1 VSHVTDSD
9 AKEVLVIKNMAQPW
23 RSSVVRL
30 LGGRSLAGQFLVFQL
45 LVVVVVLLAVAAV
58 SVTQSTREFRE
69 VRGQRMIAV
78 AENMASTPIV
88 RDRYA
93 DPFAAR
99 VLAPEVDRA
108 VALSG
113 AGLAEILDPGGTVRV
128 SSDPSRIGRR
138 EDLGPSRADEG
149 RAWFGD
155 IDIDGV
161 HSLVGQV
168 PILADTGDVMAV
180 ASVSER
186 YPSVWELLAGAG
198 ERLLFYLGLGA
209 ALGLLAS
216 WLLSRRIKRH
226 TRGLEVAEIASLAD
240 HREALLHSIRE
251 GVVAVNNEG
260 DITVL
265 NDSAQE
271 LLDVTGAAVGRRVDS
286 VGLDPAVVE
295 FLLSGED
302 GRDVVIAT
310 RTRVLALNRRAATS
324 QGQRIGTVT
333 TMRDST
339 ELAAL
344 QGQLSS
350 HKSVTDTLR
359 AQTHE
364 FANQLH
370 TISGLVQLGEYDS
383 VRDLVGTLTRRRA
396 EISDAVTQRISDPA
410 VAALLIAKTSLAAE
424 SGVSLELA
432 PDSHLCALDPT
443 LATDVITLLGN
454 LIDNAVDVSVGGD
467 PAKVTVGIDDREG
480 LMVSVVDSGSGVP
493 AHLREAIFARGVTS
507 KNDVPGGRGIGLAL
521 VRLVT
526 AQHGGT
532 VEVTD
537 GPAGGA
543 LFVVRL
549 PESRS
554 AVAQKAV
561 ARKAVAEKAAHA

>member
-1 VSHVTDSD
+1 MTQVTHKN
-9 AKEVLVIKNMAQPW
+9 AKEVLVIKNIP
-23 RSSVVRL
+23 L
-30 LGGRSLAGQFLVFQL
+30 LRSLAAQFLAFQL
-45 LVVVVVLLAVAAV
+45 MVVAVVLVAVAAV
-58 SVTQSTREFRE
+58 SVAQSTSEFRE
-69 VRGQRMIAV
+69 ARGARMIAV

-88 RDRYA
+88 RDRIEQVPA
-93 DPFAAR
+93 DPFLGR

-113 AGLAEILDPGGTVRV
+113 ASLAEILAPDGTVRV
-128 SSDPSRIGRR
+128 SSDPSRLGTRV
-138 EDLGPSRADEG
+138 DLGPSRADEG

-155 IDIDGV
+155 ADIDGT

-168 PILADTGDVMAV
+168 PILSTDGDVLAV
-180 ASVSER
+180 ASVSEG
-186 YPSVWELLAGAG
+186 YPSVWALLSGAG
-198 ERLLFYLGLGA
+198 ERLLIYLGLGA

-216 WLLSRRIKRH
+216 YLLSRRIKRH
-226 TRGLEVAEIASLAD
+226 TRGLEVAEIAGLAD

-251 GVVAVNNEG
+251 GVIAVNNDGE
-260 DITVL
+260 ITVL

-271 LLDVTGAAVGRRVDS
+271 LLGVGADAVGRRVDTVGIDPS
-286 VGLDPAVVE
+286 VAALLLPAE
-295 FLLSGED
+295 AGRSDKPAED
-302 GRDVVIAT
+302 TVIAT
-310 RTRVLALNRRAATS
+310 ATRVLALSRRAATS
-324 QGQRIGTVT
+324 GGQRIGTVT

-370 TISGLVQLGEYDS
+370 TISGLVQLGEYDA

-424 SGVSLELA
+424 SGVALALA
-432 PDSHLCALDPT
+432 PESHLAPLDPA

-454 LIDNAVDVSVGGD
+454 LIDNAVDVSVGSD
-467 PAKVTVGIDDREG
+467 RRHVEVAIDDSDG
-480 LMVSVVDSGSGVP
+480 LLIEVRDSGPGVP
-493 AHLREAIFARGVTS
+493 EHLREAIFARGVTS
-507 KNDVPGGRGIGLAL
+507 KSDVPGGRGIGLAL

-526 AQHGGT
+526 AQHGGS
-532 VEVTD
+532 VAVD
-537 GPAGGA
+537 DIPDGGA
-543 LFVVRL
+543 RFTVRL
-549 PESRS
+549 LG
-554 AVAQKAV
+554 
-561 ARKAVAEKAAHA
+561 ARTHA

>member
-1 VSHVTDSD
+1 MTVTHVTDEN
-9 AKEVLVIKNMAQPW
+9 AKEVLVIKYMAW
-23 RSSVVRL
+23 S
-30 LGGRSLAGQFLVFQL
+30 RSLGGQFLVFQL
-45 LVVVVVLLAVAAV
+45 LVVVVVLFAVAAV
-58 SVTQSTREFRE
+58 SVTQSTSEFRE

-78 AENMASTPIV
+78 AENMASTPVV
-88 RDRYA
+88 RDRFS
-93 DPFAAR
+93 DPFAAK
-99 VLAPEVDRA
+99 VLAPEVDRG

-113 AGLAEILDPGGTVRV
+113 ADLAEILDPDGTIRV
-128 SSDPSRIGRR
+128 SSDPSRVGSRM
-138 EDLGPSRADEG
+138 DLGPSRADEG

-155 IDIDGV
+155 DDVDGL

-168 PILADTGDVMAV
+168 PILSIDGDVLAV

-186 YPSVWELLAGAG
+186 YPSVWELLSGAG

-226 TRGLEVAEIASLAD
+226 TRGLEVAEIAGLAD

-260 DITVL
+260 DVTLL

-271 LLDVTGAAVGRRVDS
+271 LLGVGGDAVGRRIDNI
-286 VGLDPAVVE
+286 GLDPAVVE
-295 FLLSGED
+295 FLRSGDD

-310 RTRVLALNRRAATS
+310 RTRVLALNRRSATS
-324 QGQRIGTVT
+324 QGQVIGTVT

-396 EISDAVTQRISDPA
+396 EINEAVTSRISDPA

-424 SGVSLELA
+424 SGVSLQLA
-432 PDSHLCALDPT
+432 PESHLAALTPAV
-443 LATDVITLLGN
+443 ATDVITLLGN
-454 LIDNAVDVSVGGD
+454 LIDNAVDVSVGAE
-467 PAKVTVGIDDREG
+467 PARVTMHIDDRDG
-480 LMVSVVDSGSGVP
+480 LMLSVADSGPGVP
-493 AHLREAIFARGVTS
+493 EHLREEIFARGVTS
-507 KNDVPGGRGIGLAL
+507 KPDVPGGRGIGLAL

-532 VEVTD
+532 VEVSD
-537 GPAGGA
+537 APAGGA
-543 LFVVRL
+543 RFVVRL
-549 PESRS
+549 PETMTTRQS
-554 AVAQKAV
+554 
-561 ARKAVAEKAAHA
+561 AHA

>member
-1 VSHVTDSD
+1 MTHVTHVDE
-9 AKEVLVIKNMAQPW
+9 KKVLVIKFM
-23 RSSVVRL
+23 
-30 LGGRSLAGQFLVFQL
+30 RSLAGQFLVFQ
-45 LVVVVVLLAVAAV
+45 VVVVAVVLVAVAAV
-58 SVTQSTREFRE
+58 SVTQSESEFRE

-88 RDRYA
+88 RERTEQDA
-93 DPFAAR
+93 LDPFLQQT
-99 VLAPEVDRA
+99 LAPEVDRA

-113 AGLAEILDPGGTVRV
+113 ATLAEILGPEGTVRA
-128 SSDPSRIGRR
+128 SSDPSRVGATV
-138 EDLGPSRADEG
+138 DLGASRADEG

-155 IDIDGV
+155 ADIDGT

-168 PILADTGDVMAV
+168 PLLSTDGDVLAV
-180 ASVSER
+180 ASVSEQ
-186 YPSVWELLAGAG
+186 YPSVWTLLSGAG
-198 ERLLFYLGLGA
+198 EGLLVYLGLGA
-209 ALGLLAS
+209 ALGLVAS

-251 GVVAVNNEG
+251 GVIAVNNEG
-260 DITVL
+260 EITLL

-271 LLDVTGAAVGRRVDS
+271 LLGVPGNAVGRRVDA
-286 VGLDPAVVE
+286 VGIDPAVVA
-295 FLLSGED
+295 LLMSSD
-302 GRDVVIAT
+302 DVQAAKDTVITT
-310 RTRVLALNRRAATS
+310 RTRVLALSRRAATS
-324 QGQRIGTVT
+324 QGMRIGTVT

-344 QGQLSS
+344 QSQLSS

-424 SGVSLELA
+424 SGVDLRLD
-432 PDSHLCALDPT
+432 PDSHLAALDAAM
-443 LATDVITLLGN
+443 ATDVITLLGN
-454 LIDNAVDVSVGGD
+454 LIDNAVDVSVGATD
-467 PAKVTVGIDDREG
+467 ASVTVRIDDTDG
-480 LMVSVVDSGSGVP
+480 LTISVIDTGPGVP
-493 AHLREAIFARGVTS
+493 EHLREAIFARGVTS
-507 KNDVPGGRGIGLAL
+507 KPEVPGGRGIGLAL

-532 VEVTD
+532 IDVSDTPD
-537 GPAGGA
+537 GGA
-543 LFVVRL
+543 QFLVRL
-549 PESRS
+549 S
-554 AVAQKAV
+554 AVSG
-561 ARKAVAEKAAHA
+561 HA